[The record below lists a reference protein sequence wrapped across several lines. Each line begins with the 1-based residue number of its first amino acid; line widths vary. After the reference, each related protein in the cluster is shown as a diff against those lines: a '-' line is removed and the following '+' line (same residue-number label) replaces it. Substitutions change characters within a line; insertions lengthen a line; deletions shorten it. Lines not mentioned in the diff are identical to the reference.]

1 MLQVLLLG
9 FCCCNDFLSVS
20 GIPSVTYCLP
30 TSGPFFSPLG
40 LCYAWGLMDVTL
52 LIAANTR
59 ASLEERARVGWGDGR
74 RLAGRNGEGISLWT
88 HPTRRKASRGVAVGC
103 LFAFFAGS

>member
-40 LCYAWGLMDVTL
+40 LCCAWGLMDVTL

-59 ASLEERARVGWGDGR
+59 A
-74 RLAGRNGEGISLWT
+74 
-88 HPTRRKASRGVAVGC
+88 
-103 LFAFFAGS
+103 